1 MLLSALFKKNII
13 AQIKSDCAQDLH
25 KFCDKYDNSTN
36 KMLYSI
42 NKNNLSKLW
51 CLQLTAKSDVKI
63 LDIKVSN
70 W

>member
-42 NKNNLSKLW
+42 NKNNLSKL
-51 CLQLTAKSDVKI
+51 
-63 LDIKVSN
+63 
-70 W
+70 